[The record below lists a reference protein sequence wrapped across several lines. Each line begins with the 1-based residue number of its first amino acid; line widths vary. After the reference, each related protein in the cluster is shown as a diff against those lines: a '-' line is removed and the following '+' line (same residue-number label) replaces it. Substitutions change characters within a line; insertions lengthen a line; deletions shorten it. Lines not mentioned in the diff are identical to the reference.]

1 MPIVGDSR
9 FSRIL
14 PLTMFERLQG
24 LLQQM
29 RSKVGEE
36 ALLLTPDILTQG
48 VIPPEAQASRF
59 TVLVSKQF
67 SALLWGRQTEPAAG
81 DDTRLILYQ
90 VELTF
95 EPEAIAS
102 FLCELAHGLKSDPVI
117 LDSLKKSQYL
127 QPNDAVLQSEF
138 TLLLIEILST
148 NSISASESASSSSS
162 ISVCQP
168 FIEEA
173 LYQQVEQER
182 LLHQVTT
189 QIRQSLELPVILKT
203 AVQQVRDFL
212 QVDRLLIYQFEFN
225 SLTSA
230 KQDTLDLGI
239 NPQSSTSSPAVVD
252 RNLIS
257 EELPIYTSELG
268 WGCVT
273 YEARSS
279 ETISSVL
286 NLMEECSSTHI
297 PNCRKKYR
305 QGLTFAVDDIEI
317 AYQAYPCLL
326 NLLRRIQVRGKLIA
340 PLVVQNNLWGLLIAQ
355 QCFEPRQWKDSEKMF
370 LKQIAEHLTVA
381 IYQAKLY
388 AQLQQQKTTLEERV
402 IERTQALRDTLQAA
416 QSANLAKSEFLA
428 AMSHELRTPLT
439 CVIGMSATL
448 LRWSFGQEGSTSL
461 PLPKQRTY
469 LKTIQESGEHLLE
482 LINDIL
488 DLSQVEAGKA
498 ILNISD
504 FSLSKLIQQTLR
516 ALKEKALDQ
525 KISLD
530 IDLQIEQQSPD
541 ATTNEDRFC
550 GDQRRVKQILFN
562 LLGNAIKFTPAGGRV
577 ILRVWREHNL
587 AIFQIEDTGIGIA
600 DDQLPLL
607 FQKFQQLETS
617 YHRTYEGTGLGLAL
631 TKQLVELHGGRITVE
646 SVFGE
651 GSLFTVWLPSQLL
664 VTATPKVTT
673 TPTYISLPHGSIVL
687 VEDQEE
693 IATSICEILT
703 AASYQIIWL
712 TDASTAVAQIALLQ
726 PKAVI
731 LGWQLL
737 GMDGSEMTHSL
748 RSSPETQQIKVLALT
763 TPTLSEDQEHDLNA
777 IADDYLH
784 KPIEPMQLLHK
795 VTALMGN

>member
-29 RSKVGEE
+29 RSKVGED

-81 DDTRLILYQ
+81 DDARLILYQ
-90 VELTF
+90 VELSF

-102 FLCELAHGLKSDPVI
+102 FLYELGHGLKSDPVI

-203 AVQQVRDFL
+203 AVEQVRHFL

-239 NPQSSTSSPAVVD
+239 NPQSSTSSPALVD
-252 RNLIS
+252 GNLIS

-305 QGLTFAVDDIEI
+305 QGLTFAVDDVEI

-381 IYQAKLY
+381 IYQSKLY

-448 LRWSFGQEGSTSL
+448 LRWSFGQEGSISL

-516 ALKEKALDQ
+516 VLKEKALDQ

-673 TPTYISLPHGSIVL
+673 TPTYISLAHGSIVL

-712 TDASTAVAQIALLQ
+712 TDASTAVDQIAMLQ

-748 RSSPETQQIKVLALT
+748 RNSPRTQQIKVLALT

>member
-67 SALLWGRQTEPAAG
+67 SALLWGRQTEPATG
-81 DDTRLILYQ
+81 DDARLILYQ

-102 FLCELAHGLKSDPVI
+102 FLCELAHGLKSEPVI